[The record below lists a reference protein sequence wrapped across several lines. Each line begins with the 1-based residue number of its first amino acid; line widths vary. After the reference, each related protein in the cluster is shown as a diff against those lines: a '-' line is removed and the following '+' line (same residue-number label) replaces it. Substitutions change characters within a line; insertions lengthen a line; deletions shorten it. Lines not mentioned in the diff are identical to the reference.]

1 MSSEHISTV
10 VWREW
15 FEANTWVFT
24 TLDVKINRRG
34 WNNSVKDE
42 GVLSCEP
49 VFEMSSTF
57 SLSGPAQPIEK
68 RTAARF
74 QCIHEIYLLYKKISY
89 SCTTVHLHNA
99 FIQLSFLQDRERK
112 KKEKMNLYKTNWQNA
127 VSVIRG
133 LTTTTHDVFVVDEHV
148 NNARFKK

>member
-1 MSSEHISTV
+1 MSSAYIHSCVTRMV
-10 VWREW
+10 RSQH
-15 FEANTWVFT
+15 WVFT
-24 TLDVKINRRG
+24 TLDVRINGRG
-34 WNNSVKDE
+34 WNNSAKGE

-57 SLSGPAQPIEK
+57 SLSGRAQPIEK

-112 KKEKMNLYKTNWQNA
+112 KKKKWIFTRQTGKMQFQSYEGWRRRRTMCLWLM
-127 VSVIRG
+127 SM
-133 LTTTTHDVFVVDEHV
+133 
-148 NNARFKK
+148 